1 MEEFSAKAK
10 SKGKEFGFEGF
21 CQIAAKFLTEEDEEK
36 LKEELKEAF
45 RIYDK
50 QVGKI
55 VLVGMRY
62 CSVKYFHSTQAC
74 NSSLGLGG
82 LHPSHKQLNLRST
95 VLIIKNAC
103 RYREMGTSQLLS

>member
-55 VLVGMRY
+55 VLVWYEVLQRKIF
-62 CSVKYFHSTQAC
+62 SFNTSLQFKLRTWRT
-74 NSSLGLGG
+74 SSI
-82 LHPSHKQLNLRST
+82 T
-95 VLIIKNAC
+95 
-103 RYREMGTSQLLS
+103 

>member
-55 VLVGMRY
+55 VLVWYEVLQRKIF
-62 CSVKYFHSTQAC
+62 SFNT
-74 NSSLGLGG
+74 SL
-82 LHPSHKQLNLRST
+82 QFNLRT
-95 VLIIKNAC
+95 W
-103 RYREMGTSQLLS
+103 RTSSIT

>member
-55 VLVGMRY
+55 VLVWYDVLLQRKIF
-62 CSVKYFHSTQAC
+62 SFNTSLQFKLRTSRT
-74 NSSLGLGG
+74 SSI
-82 LHPSHKQLNLRST
+82 T
-95 VLIIKNAC
+95 
-103 RYREMGTSQLLS
+103 

>member
-10 SKGKEFGFEGF
+10 SKGKEFGFEVF

-55 VLVGMRY
+55 VLVWYDVLLQRKIF
-62 CSVKYFHSTQAC
+62 SFNTSLQFKLRTSRT
-74 NSSLGLGG
+74 SSI
-82 LHPSHKQLNLRST
+82 T
-95 VLIIKNAC
+95 
-103 RYREMGTSQLLS
+103 

>member
-10 SKGKEFGFEGF
+10 SKGKEFGFEVF

-50 QVGKI
+50 QVRRRNSVRYDVLQRKI
-55 VLVGMRY
+55 FLFCISLKFKLR
-62 CSVKYFHSTQAC
+62 T
-74 NSSLGLGG
+74 SSD
-82 LHPSHKQLNLRST
+82 T
-95 VLIIKNAC
+95 
-103 RYREMGTSQLLS
+103 